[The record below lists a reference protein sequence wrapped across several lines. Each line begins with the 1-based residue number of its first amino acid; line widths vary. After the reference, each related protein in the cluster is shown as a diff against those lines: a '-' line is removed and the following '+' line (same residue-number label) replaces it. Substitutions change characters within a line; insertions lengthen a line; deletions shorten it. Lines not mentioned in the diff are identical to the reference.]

1 MALEH
6 AKPGEVIALTRAGED
21 ATAFSSIALAKTGQI
36 ELIRLVLPAGK
47 EMPEHHVK
55 GEITF
60 QCLSGEIAFIT
71 RGKPTTLKAGEL
83 LYVEGG
89 APHAVRAL
97 ADSVALLTIVLRHAD

>member
-6 AKPGEVIALTRAGED
+6 AKPGDIITLTHADED
-21 ATAFSSIALAKTGQI
+21 AATFSSIALTKTDQI

-60 QCLSGEIAFIT
+60 QCLSGEITFIT
-71 RGKPTTLKAGEL
+71 RGVPTTLKAGQM

-89 APHAVRAL
+89 APHAVRAVT
-97 ADSVALLTIVLRHAD
+97 DSVALLTIVLRH

>member
-6 AKPGEVIALTRAGED
+6 AKPGQVIALTPSGED
-21 ATAFSSIALAKTGQI
+21 TSTFSAIALTKTEQI

-60 QCLSGEIAFIT
+60 QCLSGEISFIT
-71 RGKPTTLKAGEL
+71 RGNPTTLKAGEM

-89 APHAVRAL
+89 APHAVLAL
-97 ADSVALLTIVLRHAD
+97 ADSVALLTIVLRH

>member
-6 AKPGEVIALTRAGED
+6 AKPGEVIALTHAGED
-21 ATAFSSIALAKTGQI
+21 VSTFSSIALTKTEQI

-71 RGKPTTLKAGEL
+71 RGESTTVKAGEM
-83 LYVEGG
+83 LYLQGG

-97 ADSVALLTIVLRHAD
+97 VDSVALLTIVLRH

>member
-6 AKPGEVIALTRAGED
+6 AKPGEVIALTHADED
-21 ATAFSSIALAKTGQI
+21 ISTFSSIALTKTGQI

-60 QCLSGEIAFIT
+60 LCLSGEISFIT
-71 RGKPTTLKAGEL
+71 RGQPTPLKAGEM
-83 LYVEGG
+83 LYLEGG

-97 ADSVALLTIVLRHAD
+97 ADSVALLTIVLRD

>member
-6 AKPGEVIALTRAGED
+6 AQPGQVIALTKAGED
-21 ATAFSSIALAKTGQI
+21 ASTFSSIALTKTEEI

-60 QCLSGEIAFIT
+60 QCLSGEIAFIAQGT
-71 RGKPTTLKAGEL
+71 PVTLSAGEM
-83 LYVEGG
+83 LYLEGG
-89 APHAVRAL
+89 VPHAVRAL
-97 ADSVALLTIVLRHAD
+97 TDSVALLTIVLRH